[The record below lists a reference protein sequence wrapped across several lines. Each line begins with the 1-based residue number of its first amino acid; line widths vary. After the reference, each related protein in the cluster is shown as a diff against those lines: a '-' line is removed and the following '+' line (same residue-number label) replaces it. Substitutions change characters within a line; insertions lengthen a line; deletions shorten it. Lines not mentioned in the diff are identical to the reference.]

1 LPKSSHHPQKT
12 SNEQQ
17 AHGGDPIIPFSGAFE
32 ERLLE
37 LPEED
42 RAKAAL
48 EAGAPSAL
56 PKIVTT
62 GFKAIHLI
70 YFFTAGGDEVKCWQI
85 RRGTKAPGAAGT
97 IHTDFE
103 RGFICAEQFSYDDL
117 KELGTEVAVKSAG
130 RCRQQGKEY
139 VVADGDVIFFKF
151 NVTSTG
157 KK

>member
-1 LPKSSHHPQKT
+1 MPDD
-12 SNEQQ
+12 E
-17 AHGGDPIIPFSGAFE
+17 
-32 ERLLE
+32 
-37 LPEED
+37 
-42 RAKAAL
+42 RAKAIE

-56 PKIVTT
+56 PKIITT
-62 GFKAIHLI
+62 GFKSIHLI
-70 YFFTAGGDEVKCWQI
+70 YFFTAGTDEVKCWQI

-103 RGFICAEQFSYDDL
+103 RGFICAEVFSYDDL
-117 KELGTEVAVKSAG
+117 KELGTEPAVKAAG

-139 VVADGDVIFFKF
+139 VVSDGDIIFFKF